1 MLKNMRIGARLALG
15 FGIVLAL
22 AILITGISLWR
33 LSTVAAATRAMMEL
47 PLAKERMTNDWANYV
62 LVGITRTTAIAKSS
76 DPTLA
81 GFLASGATEGTR
93 ASLEIMKKLEP
104 LIQDTDEKAVYQK
117 IMDTRGGYV
126 AARDAIMKFKGEGKA
141 DEADKIFLSTFQP
154 ASVNY
159 SKLLA
164 EFVEVQRKR
173 LDTDAAHIQEIDHDS
188 RQQLI
193 ILAILATAFGA
204 LCAWVLTR
212 GITQPLAKAL
222 TAARRVAD
230 GDLGSEITVHGRD
243 ETGQLLEALQAMNGN
258 LRNIVGQVRGGT
270 DSIATAAREIAA
282 GNLDLSSRT
291 EEQASSLSET
301 AATMEQMTVTVKQNA
316 DNARQANQLA
326 VSASEVA
333 SRGGAVVSQVVG
345 TMTSINE
352 SSRRIVDIIGVIDGI
367 AFQTNILALNAAVE
381 AARAGEQGRGFAV
394 VASEVRSLAQRSA
407 TAAKDIKQLISDSVA
422 KVDSGSQLVSQAGAT
437 MDEIV
442 ESVKRVT
449 DIMGEISA
457 ATHEQT
463 GSIEQINLAI
473 AQMEQVTQQNAALVE
488 EAAAASGAM
497 QDQTSTLAQ
506 LVSVFRLA
514 QGSAEQAVA
523 RLQANAQAGTHEAGG
538 YVALPA

>member
-1 MLKNMRIGARLALG
+1 MFKNMKIGARLALG
-15 FGIVLAL
+15 FGLVLAL
-22 AILITGISLWR
+22 AIIITGISLWQ
-33 LSTVAAATRAMMEL
+33 LGAVASATRAMMER

-76 DPTLA
+76 DASLSPFFA
-81 GFLASGATEGTR
+81 GDAAEGTR
-93 ASLEIMKKLEP
+93 VSLGIMKELEP
-104 LIQDTDEKAVYQK
+104 LIRNEDEKAVYKK
-117 IMDTRGGYV
+117 IMDVRGTYV
-126 AARDAIMKFKGEGKA
+126 SARDAIMKLKGEGKA
-141 DEADKIFLSTFQP
+141 EEANKVFQSTFQP
-154 ASVNY
+154 ASVSY
-159 SKLLA
+159 AKLLA
-164 EFVEVQRKR
+164 EFVNVQRKR
-173 LDTDAAHIQEIDHDS
+173 LDQDAAHIQDIDEAS

-193 ILAILATAFGA
+193 LLAVLAVAFGA
-204 LCAWVLTR
+204 VCAWVLTR
-212 GITQPLAKAL
+212 GITRPLASAVQ
-222 TAARRVAD
+222 AARRVAD
-230 GDLGSEITVHGRD
+230 GDLSSDIAVHGRD
-243 ETGQLLEALQAMNGN
+243 ETGQLLQALQDMNKN
-258 LRNIVGQVRGGT
+258 LRKVVGEVRGGT

-301 AATMEQMTVTVKQNA
+301 AATMEQMTSTVKQNA
-316 DNARQANQLA
+316 DNALQANQLA
-326 VSASEVA
+326 MSASEVA

-345 TMTSINE
+345 TMSSINE

-437 MDEIV
+437 MNEIV

-463 GSIEQINLAI
+463 TSIEHINLAI

-497 QDQTSTLAQ
+497 QDQTATLAQ

-514 QGSAEQAVA
+514 QGTAEHALA
-523 RLQANAQAGTHEAGG
+523 RLSAPAPEMGALA
-538 YVALPA
+538 ALPA

>member
-1 MLKNMRIGARLALG
+1 MLKNMKIGARLALG
-15 FGIVLAL
+15 FGLVLAL
-22 AILITGISLWR
+22 AILIAAIGLWR
-33 LSTVAAATRAMMEL
+33 LSGVADATRAMMEL
-47 PLAKERMTNDWANYV
+47 PLAKERMTNDWANFV
-62 LVGITRTTAIAKSS
+62 LVGITRTSAIAKST
-76 DPTLA
+76 DPSLSSFFA
-81 GFLASGATEGTR
+81 RDASEGTR
-93 ASLEIMKKLEP
+93 ISLEIMKKLEP
-104 LIQDTDEKAVYQK
+104 LIQAEDEKAVYQK
-117 IMDTRGGYV
+117 IMEVRVGYV
-126 AARDAIMKFKGEGKA
+126 NARDAIMKLKGEGKA
-141 DEADKIFLSTFQP
+141 EEASQIFQSTFLP
-154 ASVNY
+154 ASVGY

-164 EFVEVQRKR
+164 EFVGVQRKR
-173 LDTDAAHIQEIDHDS
+173 LDQDAAHIQQIAGES
-188 RQQLI
+188 RHQLI
-193 ILAILATAFGA
+193 VLAILVLAFGA
-204 LCAWVLTR
+204 VCAWLLTR
-212 GITQPLAKAL
+212 GITRPLASAVD
-222 TAARRVAD
+222 AARRVAE
-230 GDLGSEITVHGRD
+230 GDLSSEIVIHGRD
-243 ETGQLLEALQAMNGN
+243 ETGQLLLALQAMNGN
-258 LRNIVGQVRGGT
+258 LRDIVGQVRGGT

-326 VSASEVA
+326 MSASEVA

-407 TAAKDIKQLISDSVA
+407 TAAKDIKQLISDSVV

-497 QDQTSTLAQ
+497 QDQTATLAQ
-506 LVSVFRLA
+506 LVSVFRITQDAAAKRVPRLA
-514 QGSAEQAVA
+514 GAVQEIEEFA
-523 RLQANAQAGTHEAGG
+523 
-538 YVALPA
+538 ALPA

>member
-1 MLKNMRIGARLALG
+1 MLKNMKIGARLALG
-15 FGIVLAL
+15 FGLVLAL
-22 AILITGISLWR
+22 AIVITGISLWR
-33 LSTVAAATRAMMEL
+33 LSGVADASRVMMER
-47 PLAKERMTNDWANYV
+47 PLAKERMTNDWANFV
-62 LVGITRTTAIAKSS
+62 LVGITRTSAIAKSS
-76 DPTLA
+76 DASLSAFFA
-81 GFLASGATEGTR
+81 GDAAEGTR
-93 ASLEIMKKLEP
+93 VSLEIMKQLEP
-104 LIQDTDEKAVYQK
+104 LIRNEDEQAVYKK
-117 IMDTRGGYV
+117 IMDVRGGYV
-126 AARDAIMKFKGEGKA
+126 NARDTIMKLKAEGKA
-141 DEADKIFLSTFQP
+141 DEASKVFESAFRP
-154 ASVNY
+154 ASVSY

-164 EFVEVQRKR
+164 EFVGLQRKR
-173 LDTDAAHIQEIDHDS
+173 LDQEAAHIQEIEASS

-193 ILAILATAFGA
+193 LLAALALAFGS
-204 LCAWVLTR
+204 LCAWALTR
-212 GITQPLAKAL
+212 GITRPLASAL
-222 TAARRVAD
+222 VAARRVAD
-230 GDLGSEITVHGRD
+230 GDLSSEIAVHGRD
-243 ETGQLLEALQAMNGN
+243 ETGQLLHALQTMNGN

-316 DNARQANQLA
+316 ENARQANQLA
-326 VSASEVA
+326 MSASEVA

-407 TAAKDIKQLISDSVA
+407 TAAKDIKQLIGDSVS

-437 MDEIV
+437 MEEIV

-497 QDQTSTLAQ
+497 QDQTATLAQ
-506 LVSVFRLA
+506 LVSIFRLA
-514 QGSAEQAVA
+514 HGTAEQAVA
-523 RLQANAQAGTHEAGG
+523 RLTEARPDAGEFA
-538 YVALPA
+538 VLPA